1 MDFLCSAVRPLQSR
15 LVSVEQKLRPLQLRL
30 QQPSEKW
37 TPAQAVGEPRDVD
50 REEYLHF
57 T

>member
-1 MDFLCSAVRPLQSR
+1 MDFLCSAVRPLQSS